1 MGKFDFRL
9 TGVSVAM
16 VTPFNKD
23 ESINEKQI
31 RNLVNF
37 LIDKGVNGLVPVG
50 TTGEFVNMTFEERL
64 KVIEIVIDESF
75 NTTSLLISNDCSKL
89 SLE

>member
-23 ESINEKQI
+23 ESINEEQI

-37 LIDKGVNGLVPVG
+37 LIEKGVNGLVPVG
-50 TTGEFVNMTFEERL
+50 A
-64 KVIEIVIDESF
+64 
-75 NTTSLLISNDCSKL
+75 SNCWYR
-89 SLE
+89 